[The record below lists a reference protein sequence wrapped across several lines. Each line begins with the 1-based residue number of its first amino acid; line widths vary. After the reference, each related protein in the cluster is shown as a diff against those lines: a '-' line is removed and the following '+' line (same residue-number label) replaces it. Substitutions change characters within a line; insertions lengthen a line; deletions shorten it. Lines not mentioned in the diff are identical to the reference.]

1 MANETYSEKV
11 SVNMNSATLASIDL
25 LVDNGY
31 YSNRSDFINQA
42 VRQSL
47 RDHRSDIDRI
57 VEKNEKTATHRSGN
71 LTVAAPAVPTEPE
84 LPAARMG
91 NHWFLGVSDLSRRE
105 VEALHAAGETLRLK
119 GYGVLIIDEDCDEE
133 MLFSVVE
140 EITVRGK
147 VKASDRVK
155 KHYGLK

>member
-1 MANETYSEKV
+1 MGIEIYNEKV

-42 VRQSL
+42 VRESLKERQSI
-47 RDHRSDIDRI
+47 IDRI
-57 VEKNEKTATHRSGN
+57 VEKNESMATYENGN
-71 LTVAAPAVPTEPE
+71 WKVSAKGSQS
-84 LPAARMG
+84 ARVG
-91 NHWFLGVSDLSRRE
+91 DHWFFGVSGITRRE
-105 VEALHAAGETLRLK
+105 LEELRSAGEKLRLK
-119 GYGVLIIDEDCDEE
+119 GYGVLVIDQDCEEE

-140 EITVRGK
+140 EIKVKGK
-147 VKASDRVK
+147 VYCPDSVK

>member
-1 MANETYSEKV
+1 MGIEIYNEKV

-42 VRQSL
+42 VRESLKERQSI
-47 RDHRSDIDRI
+47 IDRI
-57 VEKNEKTATHRSGN
+57 VEKNESMATYENGN
-71 LTVAAPAVPTEPE
+71 WKISAKASKSTRV
-84 LPAARMG
+84 G
-91 NHWFLGVSDLSRRE
+91 DHWFFGVSGITRRE
-105 VEALHAAGETLRLK
+105 LEELRSAGEKLRLK
-119 GYGVLIIDEDCDEE
+119 GYGVLVIDQDCEEE

-140 EITVRGK
+140 EIKVKGK
-147 VKASDRVK
+147 VCCPDSVK